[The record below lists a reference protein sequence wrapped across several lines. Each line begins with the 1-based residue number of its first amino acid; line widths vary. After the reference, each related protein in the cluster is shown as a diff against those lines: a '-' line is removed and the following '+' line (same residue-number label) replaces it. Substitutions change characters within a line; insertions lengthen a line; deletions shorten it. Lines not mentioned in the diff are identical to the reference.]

1 MKILCTICA
10 RGGSKGLRN
19 KNIKKIKGLPLIH
32 HTINQAINS
41 NLFNKIVIS
50 SDSEKIINISKK
62 KSRLLD

>member
-19 KNIKKIKGLPLIH
+19 KNIKNINGLPLIH

-41 NLFNKIVIS
+41 KIFDDNSRCI
-50 SDSEKIINISKK
+50 KK
-62 KSRLLD
+62 YIKNS